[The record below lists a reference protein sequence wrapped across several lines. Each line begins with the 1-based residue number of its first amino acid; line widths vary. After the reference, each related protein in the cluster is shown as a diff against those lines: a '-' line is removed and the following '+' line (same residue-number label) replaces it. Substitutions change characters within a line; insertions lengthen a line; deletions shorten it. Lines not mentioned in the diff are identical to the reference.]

1 MRGLE
6 IMPGIVKGEIAS
18 VEARLQRMAARL
30 GVKNWR
36 KLERF
41 LREGGDD
48 PEVDMLWPEYLYL
61 RDLLEELEKQDNT
74 C

>member
-1 MRGLE
+1 
-6 IMPGIVKGEIAS
+6 MPGIVKGEIAS

-36 KLERF
+36 ELERF
-41 LREGGDD
+41 LREGGED

-61 RDLLEELEKQDNT
+61 WNLLEELEKQDNT